1 MSDSLE
7 QMLKKVNKEKL
18 AELNN
23 IAYCLGAKRC
33 SIEMVEE
40 DSMSDTKSFTISLN
54 GSKPSSSLEG
64 SVSLKHQSGKNVSEF
79 EGHDDPK
86 EPDLKWFMH
95 DDNIKNLIKMRC
107 NKAIKSNILELSGSA
122 SATMSKALAC
132 ALDDVMKVGG
142 SLSMEK
148 QSVKEHNTKLIFEI
162 EF

>member
-1 MSDSLE
+1 M
-7 QMLKKVNKEKL
+7 
-18 AELNN
+18 
-23 IAYCLGAKRC
+23 
-33 SIEMVEE
+33 
-40 DSMSDTKSFTISLN
+40 
-54 GSKPSSSLEG
+54 
-64 SVSLKHQSGKNVSEF
+64 SLKHQSGKNISEF

-107 NKAIKSNILELSGSA
+107 NKAIKSNVLELSGSA